1 MLCFVSPSEGLCA
14 VGFTSKNPEEL
25 LRLAWCGH
33 RSTVSV
39 LCGIRG
45 DARSVESCD
54 WRHPRE
60 QRGCRRQLPRGRGRI
75 STSRGAALLRQKQC
89 WLPAPGWRIPATTR
103 MLLDCNL
110 LLQSGERNVTEV
122 VFGGSFVYHSGSR
135 ASLLILCN
143 NCLWIYRM
151 QEITFVYG
159 DSWWCHI
166 LLMESEKFCSCGFFL
181 TFWWRVIRIFFLAV
195 SWKTHTF

>member
-1 MLCFVSPSEGLCA
+1 MSCFVSLSEGLSA

-45 DARSVESCD
+45 DALSMESCD

-75 STSRGAALLRQKQC
+75 STSGGGALLRQKQC
-89 WLPAPGWRIPATTR
+89 WLQAPGWRNPAATR
-103 MLLDCNL
+103 MLLDYNL
-110 LLQSGERNVTEV
+110 LLQSGERNVTKV
-122 VFGGSFVYHSGSR
+122 VFGDLLCIIVEVRHHCSFC
-135 ASLLILCN
+135 A
-143 NCLWIYRM
+143 
-151 QEITFVYG
+151 ITV
-159 DSWWCHI
+159 
-166 LLMESEKFCSCGFFL
+166 CGFTRCKRSPSFMVIPDDV
-181 TFWWRVIRIFFLAV
+181 TFFWWNQGNFVLVV
-195 SWKTHTF
+195 SFWLFGGEWPEYSF